1 MCNAWS
7 DATWDLVRRRRLYS
21 DRAMGK
27 KEAKEK
33 KLRKSVSRTF
43 SSSRPGLERTESA
56 DQTGSAAEGPDDDF
70 ASALSRSSSGG
81 ERKRGSTQVSKHRSH
96 GTPGPK
102 STSSRRATQR
112 STPARPLTRDLAG
125 KYGDPATSQVILQGS
140 NSAGSQNLS
149 PGDSTLGT
157 LLTTRSPRSESLPP
171 VEQPSSCDTGHNAWL
186 ATKGSVQ
193 QSSVNRPA
201 NSEDAPVT
209 PGPGKPCNGLS
220 TGTRPKSTSSRRA
233 TQRSTPARPLT
244 RDLAGKYGDPATSQV
259 ILQGSNSA
267 GSQNLSPGDSTLGT
281 LLTTRSPRSE
291 SLPPVEQPSSCDTG
305 HNAWLA
311 TKGSVQQSSV
321 NRPANSEDAPVT
333 PGPGKPCN
341 GLSTG
346 TRYPVLGST
355 EHTG

>member
-1 MCNAWS
+1 
-7 DATWDLVRRRRLYS
+7 
-21 DRAMGK
+21 MGK

-96 GTPGPK
+96 RTPGPK

-125 KYGDPATSQVILQGS
+125 KYGDLATSQVILQGS

-171 VEQPSSCDTGHNAWL
+171 VEQPSSCDTCHNKL
-186 ATKGSVQ
+186 
-193 QSSVNRPA
+193 
-201 NSEDAPVT
+201 
-209 PGPGKPCNGLS
+209 
-220 TGTRPKSTSSRRA
+220 
-233 TQRSTPARPLT
+233 
-244 RDLAGKYGDPATSQV
+244 
-259 ILQGSNSA
+259 
-267 GSQNLSPGDSTLGT
+267 
-281 LLTTRSPRSE
+281 
-291 SLPPVEQPSSCDTG
+291 
-305 HNAWLA
+305 
-311 TKGSVQQSSV
+311 
-321 NRPANSEDAPVT
+321 
-333 PGPGKPCN
+333 
-341 GLSTG
+341 
-346 TRYPVLGST
+346 
-355 EHTG
+355 